1 MALQAT
7 SSYLP
12 ITLPGA
18 VTALAPS
25 CSEVT
30 FKVEAAANNTL
41 FVDIPGP
48 ENGTAVVDYIN
59 KAILSGSAP
68 NNGTTLV
75 ADTFTLNGI
84 YCQPGGNTAH
94 PKDEEAVL
102 QILLHGG
109 TYNRTYWTGLDL
121 PDTDIYNWPLAA
133 TRAGYHT
140 LALDKLGAGT
150 SPQRPGPLNVVQAS
164 LEVEIFHQIID
175 TIRRHP
181 SASPLGRTYNRVAL
195 VGHSLGSVLGA
206 TLARLHPSDID
217 ALVAT
222 GLSTSIDMVSFLET
236 DFQPAAAV
244 FGPAR
249 ASTRDLPPGYLT
261 TGSAAARER
270 ALYAGSAY
278 DAARLPPRDF
288 AGADAAT
295 GGELLTLGSAM
306 VPAPGFAR
314 PVLSVVGQLDGQQC
328 PPAAGACEDI
338 LAATGRTLWPN
349 AAPFNYYVAP
359 NTGHCLALHYSAP
372 ETAAVVHAW
381 LDGVFKA

>member
-94 PKDEEAVL
+94 PEDEEAVL

-181 SASPLGRTYNRVAL
+181 SASPPRTDLQPSRLGGPLPGLRPGRHARAPAPFGHRRPRRHGAL
-195 VGHSLGSVLGA
+195 H
-206 TLARLHPSDID
+206 
-217 ALVAT
+217 
-222 GLSTSIDMVSFLET
+222 
-236 DFQPAAAV
+236 PAAAV